1 MKFDRRSKKIK
12 NKKSNDTVIIRD
24 MESSNNKARFQRRM
38 LQNHS

>member
-1 MKFDRRSKKIK
+1 MKFDRRSKI
-12 NKKSNDTVIIRD
+12 KKSNDTVIIRD